1 MSMKSSV
8 SQEWHGAEVKIMGK
22 KVVNKSAYEI
32 GLVVEGQAK
41 LLAPKDTGYLAAS
54 ITTQAYGGEGT
65 QPENPAKYEGVKTF
79 DTSTHKGKAQM
90 YRDLFRKEGYSSW
103 EMMIQSPKE
112 EGEVY
117 VGTPLEYAPYME
129 FGTVRTSAQ
138 PFLRPSL
145 DLAMGKVITLVKK
158 NAKIH
163 FKEYLHEKDL

>member
-1 MSMKSSV
+1 MKSSV
-8 SQEWHGAEVKIMGK
+8 SQEWHGTEVKIMGK

-54 ITTQAYGGEGT
+54 ITTQAYDGT
-65 QPENPAKYEGVKTF
+65 GTEPEDPAKYARVIGKFTALQASEGASPTFKKSKT
-79 DTSTHKGKAQM
+79 
-90 YRDLFRKEGYSSW
+90 GYSSW

-117 VGTPLEYAPYME
+117 VGTPLEYGPFME